1 MIIRSMGMT
10 IWWKYIKYYYI
21 QCLHNNEGD
30 VFWSSS
36 SLNICTKNSMILAD
50 IDYEEVERR
59 MKESFMGT
67 RKEVDDNYWLHE
79 ERKDYISEKITEYP
93 VLLINKK

>member
-1 MIIRSMGMT
+1 
-10 IWWKYIKYYYI
+10 
-21 QCLHNNEGD
+21 
-30 VFWSSS
+30 
-36 SLNICTKNSMILAD
+36 MILAD